1 MKTSKESNFMPA
13 QAERPVISRYA
24 WAQQGILSQRGFLL
38 ILLGML
44 TILAVILY
52 ALIMKEVTVSID
64 GQRIRLRTSASTVQA
79 VIAKHGFAITEGD
92 LVYPSLSAEVTE
104 SMKIEVE
111 RGVNFMLSV
120 EGKEI
125 PLRSAPFTVEE
136 VLTQAGVTLG
146 PLDKTSIPRE
156 ELVWEG
162 LRLKV
167 TRVNIAPVFTKATIK
182 PTTIY
187 VHDNKLEI
195 GKRKVL
201 TKGEPGLLE
210 KEYEVTYEDDREV
223 KRIFKG
229 ERILKHAVRE
239 RVAVGTKPHT
249 LVTRGRTIKYKEVR
263 TMNASAYTP
272 GPESCGIYA
281 DGYTATGKKAGYGI
295 VAVDPRVIPLG
306 TKLYIE
312 GYGFAA
318 AEDVGSAIKGNRI
331 DLCYETV
338 REALLFGRRK
348 VKVYI
353 LAE

>member
-1 MKTSKESNFMPA
+1 MRTSKDSSCVPT
-13 QAERPVISRYA
+13 QAERPLISRHA
-24 WAQQGILSQRGFLL
+24 WAQKGIFGQRMVLL
-38 ILLGML
+38 ILLGL
-44 TILAVILY
+44 LSVFAVILY
-52 ALIMKEVTVSID
+52 ALIVKEVTVSID

-79 VIAKHGFAITEGD
+79 VMADHGFLITEGD
-92 LVYPSLSAEVTE
+92 RVYPPLDAEVTE
-104 SMKIEVE
+104 GMQIQVE
-111 RGVNFMLSV
+111 RGVNFVLSV
-120 EGKEI
+120 DGTEI
-125 PLRSAPFTVEE
+125 PLRAAPSPVQE
-136 VLTQAGVTLG
+136 VLAQAGVTLG
-146 PLDKTSIPRE
+146 PLDKTSIPLE
-156 ELVWEG
+156 ERVWEG
-162 LRLKV
+162 LRFKV
-167 TRVNIAPVFTKATIK
+167 TRVRVAPVFTKTPIK

-187 VHDNKLEI
+187 INDDKLEI

-210 KEYEVTYEDDREV
+210 KEYEVTYEDGREV
-223 KRIFKG
+223 KRVVKG
-229 ERILKHAVRE
+229 ERIVKHAIRE

-249 LVTRGRTIKYKEVR
+249 LVTRGRVIKYKEVR
-263 TMNASAYTP
+263 TMDASAYTP

>member
-1 MKTSKESNFMPA
+1 MKTSKESSCMPA
-13 QAERPVISRYA
+13 QAERPLISKHA
-24 WAQQGILSQRGFLL
+24 WAQKGIFSQRVVLL
-38 ILLGML
+38 ILLGLL
-44 TILAVILY
+44 TVFAVILY
-52 ALIMKEVTVSID
+52 ALIVKEVTVSID
-64 GQRIRLRTSASTVQA
+64 GQRVRLRTFASTVQA
-79 VIAKHGFAITEGD
+79 VMANHGFTITEGD
-92 LVYPSLSAEVTE
+92 RVYPSLDAEVTE
-104 SMKIEVE
+104 GMQIQVE
-111 RGVNFMLSV
+111 RGVHLVLSV
-120 EGKEI
+120 DGKKI
-125 PLRSAPFTVEE
+125 SRRSAPCSVQE
-136 VLTQAGVTLG
+136 VLAQAGVTLG
-146 PLDKTSIPRE
+146 PLDKTSIPPE
-156 ELVWEG
+156 ERVWEG

-167 TRVNIAPVFTKATIK
+167 TRVHVDPVFTKAAIK

-187 VHDNKLEI
+187 INDDKLEM

-210 KEYEVTYEDDREV
+210 KEYEVTYEDGREV
-223 KRIFKG
+223 KRVFKG
-229 ERILKHAVRE
+229 ERIIKHAIRE

-249 LVTRGRTIKYKEVR
+249 LVTRGRIIKYKEVR

-272 GPESCGIYA
+272 GPESCGVYA

-306 TKLYIE
+306 TKLFID
-312 GYGFAA
+312 GYGFAV

-348 VKVYI
+348 VKVYF